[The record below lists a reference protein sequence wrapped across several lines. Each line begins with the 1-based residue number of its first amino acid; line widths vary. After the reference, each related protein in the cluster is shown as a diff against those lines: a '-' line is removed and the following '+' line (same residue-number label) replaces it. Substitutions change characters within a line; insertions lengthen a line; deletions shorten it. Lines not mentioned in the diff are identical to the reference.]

1 MASVA
6 QALEIGRIVAYD
18 SAQPRRRRARLGA
31 AGRGTTRRQEAPMYA
46 AWRDAGRWLLTSGA
60 FFLPQPRRKA
70 IDRWMRGREEHRKL
84 LLADYVLMSWGKSG
98 RTWLRVMLSRFYQS
112 AYGIPEGRML
122 EFDNLKRANPAIPSV
137 FFTHGNYL
145 RNYTGN
151 WTDKSEFY
159 GKKIVMLVRD
169 PRDIAVSQYFQWK
182 YRMRPIKKILNDYP
196 AHGAEVPIF
205 DFLMNR
211 EVGLPEIIAFLE
223 MWQRELPRARD
234 SIVVRYEDMRADPE
248 QALRRVLAFLGTPGD
263 DGQIRDAVAYAAYDN
278 MRQLEQKR
286 VFWLSGFRLRPGDR
300 ANPQSYK
307 VRRAKVGGWR
317 DYFDD
322 EQVRAID
329 GLLAARPK
337 PPFGYGAE
345 TRAQRRA

>member
-1 MASVA
+1 MQASM
-6 QALEIGRIVAYD
+6 I
-18 SAQPRRRRARLGA
+18 
-31 AGRGTTRRQEAPMYA
+31 A
-46 AWRDAGRWLLTSGA
+46 AWRDAGRWLMTSGV

-70 IDRWMRGREEHRKL
+70 IDRWLRGREEHRKL
-84 LLADYVLMSWGKSG
+84 QLADYVLMSWGKSG
-98 RTWLRVMLSRFYQS
+98 RTWLRVMLSRFYQI

-122 EFDNLKRANPAIPSV
+122 EFDNFKRMNAAIPSV

-151 WTDKSEFY
+151 WSDKPEFY

-182 YRMRPIKKILNDYP
+182 YRMRPIKKMLNDYP
-196 AHGAEVPIF
+196 AHGADVPIF

-223 MWQRELPRARD
+223 TWERELPRVRD
-234 SIVVRYEDMRADPE
+234 SVVVRYEDMRADPE
-248 QALRRVLAFLGTPGD
+248 QALRRVLSFLGTPGTD
-263 DGQIRDAVAYAAYDN
+263 EQIRAAVAYAAYDN
-278 MRQLEQKR
+278 MKRLEQKR
-286 VFWLSGFRLRPGDR
+286 VFWLSGLRLRPGHR
-300 ANPQSYK
+300 GNPQSYK

-322 EQVRAID
+322 QQAGAID
-329 GLLAARPK
+329 GLLASRPK
-337 PPFGYGAE
+337 PPFGYSA
-345 TRAQRRA
+345 APCARRSA

>member
-1 MASVA
+1 
-6 QALEIGRIVAYD
+6 
-18 SAQPRRRRARLGA
+18 
-31 AGRGTTRRQEAPMYA
+31 MYA

-70 IDRWMRGREEHRKL
+70 IDRWLRGREEHRKL
-84 LLADYVLMSWGKSG
+84 QLADYVLMSWGKSG
-98 RTWLRVMLSRFYQS
+98 RTWLRVMLSRFYQI

-182 YRMRPIKKILNDYP
+182 YRMRPIKKMLNDYP

-205 DFLMNR
+205 DFLMNPR
-211 EVGLPEIIAFLE
+211 GRPA
-223 MWQRELPRARD
+223 RDHRLPRD
-234 SIVVRYEDMRADPE
+234 V
-248 QALRRVLAFLGTPGD
+248 
-263 DGQIRDAVAYAAYDN
+263 
-278 MRQLEQKR
+278 
-286 VFWLSGFRLRPGDR
+286 
-300 ANPQSYK
+300 
-307 VRRAKVGGWR
+307 
-317 DYFDD
+317 
-322 EQVRAID
+322 
-329 GLLAARPK
+329 AARAAAGAGFDRGPLRGHAGRPRGGAAARAGVPRHARRPMARSGTRSPM
-337 PPFGYGAE
+337 PP
-345 TRAQRRA
+345 TTT